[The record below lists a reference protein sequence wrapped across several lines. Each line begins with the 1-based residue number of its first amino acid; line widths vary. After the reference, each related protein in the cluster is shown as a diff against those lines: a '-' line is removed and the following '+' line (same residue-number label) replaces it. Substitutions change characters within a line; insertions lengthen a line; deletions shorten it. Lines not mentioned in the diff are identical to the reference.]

1 MFCTMLNSANPKG
14 NGTLRASPAGALTA
28 GQTAIRASIRST
40 PATSSPPPSKRHCHV
55 VAASA
60 GGFGPPFPSFVFAH
74 TAMGPQPARDVK
86 TAVCLT
92 CARTTRWIQRDG
104 PWDPTPRRSAAFHA
118 KQNRFSSKAAPVPGG
133 YLLDLIGMRLID
145 RVARAAV
152 RVGLGRRSTALIE
165 TTGRRSGKSRVT
177 PVTNGLDGNVF
188 WIVTEH
194 GHKANYVRNIE
205 ANPRVRV
212 ECRSRL
218 ADRHGSN
225 RGR

>member
-1 MFCTMLNSANPKG
+1 MTLSIGHPPASA
-14 NGTLRASPAGALTA
+14 T
-28 GQTAIRASIRST
+28 QD
-40 PATSSPPPSKRHCHV
+40 PPPSQCPFE
-55 VAASA
+55 AAD
-60 GGFGPPFPSFVFAH
+60 GGTGHWQGVNVTQAY
-74 TAMGPQPARDVK
+74 VE
-86 TAVCLT
+86 
-92 CARTTRWIQRDG
+92 
-104 PWDPTPRRSAAFHA
+104 PTPVLGSYAGSGSWPGSCGNRFQPDR
-118 KQNRFSSKAAPVPGG
+118 RFSSKAASVPAP

-177 PVTNGLDGNVF
+177 PVTNGLDGDVF

-212 ECRSRL
+212 NAGRGWRTGTARIVDDDPEARL
-218 ADRHGSN
+218 AQIVALNPRARANADIVRNTGTEN
-225 RGR
+225 LVIRIDLAE